1 MTAIPINKALINFED
16 VMLKE
21 GLVNL
26 IHSFNHRNILKN
38 LHLDVL
44 KNQNLM
50 VKIQKFYENGSI
62 KDVLYKS
69 VIKLLL
75 FNIIGSINLFNY
87 VFKLI

>member
-21 GLVNL
+21 GFINL
-26 IHSFNHRNILKN
+26 IQSFRHKNVCKN

-50 VKIQKFYENGSI
+50 VKIQKFYENGSL
-62 KDVLYKS
+62 KDVLFKS
-69 VIKLLL
+69 VIL
-75 FNIIGSINLFNY
+75 IIINF
-87 VFKLI
+87 

>member
-21 GLVNL
+21 GFVNL